1 MIEFY
6 VVKVL
11 TRLLL
16 PPGLIITMFLC
27 GLGVRRRWRRTGQGL
42 MIASGALLYLFSIP
56 PLAGEMREFLYHRYP
71 PLLDTGGL
79 PPRIGAIVVLGGG
92 MRNNP
97 EFGGL
102 DVGLSSLFRLRYGAR
117 LHRETGLPLLVTA
130 NEALAN
136 AMHRVL
142 KEEFGVPVR
151 WVEGESFNTADNVRL
166 SGKILNREGIGSVV
180 LVTSESHMRRA
191 VRTFEREGFE
201 VFPAPTLLLGSR
213 ESLAPAPYDWLPLA
227 GALYT
232 SSNLL
237 YEAAGRTWYWLR
249 YGSGG

>member
-6 VVKVL
+6 AVKIL
-11 TRLLL
+11 TRMLL
-16 PPGLIITMFLC
+16 PPGLILTLFLC
-27 GLGVRRRWRRTGQGL
+27 GLGVRRRWRRTGQGM
-42 MIASGALLYLFSIP
+42 MIASGVLLYLFSLL
-56 PLAGEMREFLYHRYP
+56 PLATEMREFLYHRYP
-71 PLLDTGGL
+71 PLAETSEL

-102 DVGLSSLFRLRYGAR
+102 DVGLNSLFRLRYGAR

-130 NEALAN
+130 NEELAN

-142 KEEFGVPVR
+142 EGEFHVPVR
-151 WVEGESFNTADNVRL
+151 WVERESYNTADNVRL
-166 SGKILNREGIGSVV
+166 SRRILEKEGIDSVL

-191 VRTFEREGFE
+191 VGAFEKEGVE
-201 VFPAPTLLLGSR
+201 VFPAPTLLLGSG
-213 ESLAPAPYDWLPLA
+213 ESLAPGLHDWLPVA

-232 SSNLL
+232 SSNVL
-237 YEAAGRTWYWLR
+237 YEAVGRTWYWLR
-249 YGSGG
+249 YGSVD